1 MSGYGRGRTAA
12 ADARPQGTRGEERG
26 HGHVEEERAST
37 LRGEVQGDVHPHQ
50 HPHQHQDHHQHLH
63 GSAHGTARP
72 DSPSEGAR
80 RSESRARAGKRGKG
94 TPRGTTGGTSEGEGV
109 RGTNGAG
116 VSSVPEEG
124 ANADDGTAARG
135 AAAGEHGRMK
145 VRVRAAGQDASRGAA
160 STTAGAKAK
169 ATWTR
174 GSREPLLEAP
184 RRIMEEEEE
193 EEDEEEEAPAEQFVQ
208 LLSSGT
214 VRRWYR
220 AHLASLPRV
229 TLKTKAPMLDELA
242 QVLDDATVSALDRYL
257 RGHVASTSRDAGP
270 LVFRRALKPALPWT
284 LDLAFDPFLLL
295 LVLPHTEWPVGLR
308 GLADTA

>member
-1 MSGYGRGRTAA
+1 
-12 ADARPQGTRGEERG
+12 
-26 HGHVEEERAST
+26 
-37 LRGEVQGDVHPHQ
+37 
-50 HPHQHQDHHQHLH
+50 
-63 GSAHGTARP
+63 
-72 DSPSEGAR
+72 
-80 RSESRARAGKRGKG
+80 
-94 TPRGTTGGTSEGEGV
+94 
-109 RGTNGAG
+109 
-116 VSSVPEEG
+116 
-124 ANADDGTAARG
+124 
-135 AAAGEHGRMK
+135 MK
-145 VRVRAAGQDASRGAA
+145 VRARAAGQDASRGAA

-169 ATWTR
+169 ATRPR

-184 RRIMEEEEE
+184 RRVMEEEEEDEEEKKEEEHE

-229 TLKTKAPMLDELA
+229 TLKTKAPMLDELT